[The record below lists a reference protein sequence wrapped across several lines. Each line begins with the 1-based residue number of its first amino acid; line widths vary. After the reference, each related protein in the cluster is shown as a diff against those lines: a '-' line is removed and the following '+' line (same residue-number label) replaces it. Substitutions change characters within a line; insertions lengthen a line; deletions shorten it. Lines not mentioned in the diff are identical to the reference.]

1 MSATLDTLNTVLANI
16 QKNKT
21 QITQQ
26 IAASIAAM
34 GSPDADVQ
42 AAIDLLIATYGANV
56 QVIGQTIGAQL
67 QIEQLQKT
75 STEIDALIAGMQVV
89 LADEA
94 LVEAA
99 EALVIANGVSIDD
112 PLSDAAGNSQPS
124 AANDAAP
131 VETPAAPAEASDTG
145 TASGTGTP
153 SDGTAAS

>member
-16 QKNKT
+16 QNNKT

-26 IAASIAAM
+26 IAASTAAM
-34 GSPDADVQ
+34 GNPTADVQ

-75 STEIDALIAGMQVV
+75 STEIDALIAAMQVV
-89 LADEA
+89 LSDETN
-94 LVEAA
+94 VEAA

-131 VETPAAPAEASDTG
+131 VEAPAASAEATETG
-145 TASGTGTP
+145 TASGASAP
-153 SDGTAAS
+153 SDGTSAS